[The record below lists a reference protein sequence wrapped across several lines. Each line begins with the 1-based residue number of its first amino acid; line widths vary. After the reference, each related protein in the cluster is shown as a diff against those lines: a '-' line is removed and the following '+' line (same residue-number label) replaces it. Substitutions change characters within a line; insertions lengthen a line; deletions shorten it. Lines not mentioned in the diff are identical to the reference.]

1 MVLQKHI
8 RCVTVNQYEKK
19 MVMDKVMIKY
29 LEVGVYPHINN
40 STVTMGG
47 LV

>member
-8 RCVTVNQYEKK
+8 RCVPVNQYVKK
-19 MVMDKVMIKY
+19 RVIDKVMIKY
-29 LEVGVYPHINN
+29 LEVGVFPHINN